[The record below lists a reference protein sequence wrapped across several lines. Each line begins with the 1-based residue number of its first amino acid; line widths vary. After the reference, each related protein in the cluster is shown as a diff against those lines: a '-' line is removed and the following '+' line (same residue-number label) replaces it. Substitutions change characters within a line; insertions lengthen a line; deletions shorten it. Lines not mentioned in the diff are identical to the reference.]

1 MEQFI
6 IILLVLIVSLYV
18 SYPYF
23 FSGRNNNFKDT
34 NYYFELLEI
43 LVEQKELYLSE
54 IKDIE
59 FDYGLGKLSDKDYQ
73 QLLQEYKLKA
83 ASVIEKIEKIKTN
96 TDFKD
101 VDEKIEK
108 EILAFRKVNS

>member
-6 IILLVLIVSLYV
+6 IIFLVLIVSFYV

-23 FSGRNNNFKDT
+23 FRGKNNS
-34 NYYFELLEI
+34 LEATDHSTEI
-43 LVEQKELYLSE
+43 LEKLVEQKDLYLSE

-59 FDYGLGKLSDKDYQ
+59 FDYGLGKLNEKDYQ
-73 QLLQEYKLKA
+73 QLLKEYKLKA
-83 ASVIEKIEKIKTN
+83 ASVIEKIDNIKED
-96 TDFKD
+96 TDIKK
-101 VDEKIEK
+101 VDEQIEK